1 MKFLTRLKNIVSQF
15 FEDALWRKE
24 TENPRLLIESTLRE
38 YAKKQSLTRKS
49 LTSLIFYKKQLEEKL
64 KKATGLTSFYQE
76 KVENLAL
83 QNKDE
88 EAIVLMEK
96 MESLT
101 EEKSFI
107 EEQLG
112 KLNLDIEHAKKM
124 ENDLRVKM
132 VLAREK
138 MEVLTGRVEA
148 LKLRKNLKESLSSIT
163 AGTKT
168 FTADSKIQKL
178 EKEVFKLELEN
189 TDFAETADLDSEYE
203 QWSLGK
209 NRDDLNLKLT
219 ALKEKLVKPVEIK
232 KIDYVC
238 T

>member
-1 MKFLTRLKNIVSQF
+1 MKFISRIKNLVSEF
-15 FEDALWRKE
+15 FEDFLWRKE

-38 YAKKQSLTRKS
+38 YAKKQSVTRNS
-49 LTSLIFYKKQLEEKL
+49 LTSLVFYKKQLEEKL
-64 KKATGLTSFYQE
+64 KKAEGLTRFYQE
-76 KVENLAL
+76 KVETLAKENRD
-83 QNKDE
+83 Q
-88 EAIVLMEK
+88 EAITLLEK
-96 MESLT
+96 MESLQ
-101 EEKSFI
+101 EESNFI
-107 EEQLG
+107 QGQLN
-112 KLNLDIEHAKKM
+112 KLILDIDHAKKM
-124 ENDLRVKM
+124 ENDLKVKM

-163 AGTKT
+163 AGTKS

-209 NRDDLNLKLT
+209 NREDLNKKLV

-232 KIDYVC
+232 KIDYIC

>member
-1 MKFLTRLKNIVSQF
+1 MKFISRIKNLVSGF
-15 FEDALWRKE
+15 FEDFLWRKE

-38 YAKKQSLTRKS
+38 YAKKQSVTRKS
-49 LTSLIFYKKQLEEKL
+49 LTSLVFYKKQLEEKL
-64 KKATGLTSFYQE
+64 KKAEGLTRFYQE
-76 KVENLAL
+76 KVETLAKENRD
-83 QNKDE
+83 Q
-88 EAIVLMEK
+88 EAITLLEK
-96 MESLT
+96 MKSLQEESN
-101 EEKSFI
+101 FI
-107 EEQLG
+107 QGQLN
-112 KLNLDIEHAKKM
+112 KLILDIDHAKKM
-124 ENDLRVKM
+124 ENDLKVKM

-163 AGTKT
+163 AGTKN

-209 NRDDLNLKLT
+209 NREDLNKKLV

-232 KIDYVC
+232 KIDYIC

>member
-1 MKFLTRLKNIVSQF
+1 MKFISRIKNLVSEF
-15 FEDALWRKE
+15 FEDFLWRKE

-38 YAKKQSLTRKS
+38 YAKKQSVTRKS
-49 LTSLIFYKKQLEEKL
+49 LTSLVFYKKQLEEKL
-64 KKATGLTSFYQE
+64 KKAEGLTRFYQE
-76 KVENLAL
+76 KVETLAKENRD
-83 QNKDE
+83 Q
-88 EAIVLMEK
+88 EAITLLEK
-96 MESLT
+96 MESLQ
-101 EEKSFI
+101 EESNFI
-107 EEQLG
+107 QGQLN
-112 KLNLDIEHAKKM
+112 KLILDIDHAKKM
-124 ENDLRVKM
+124 ENDLKVKM

-163 AGTKT
+163 AGTKS

-178 EKEVFKLELEN
+178 EKEVFQLELEN

-209 NRDDLNLKLT
+209 NREDLNKKLV

-232 KIDYVC
+232 KIDYIC